1 MRIPQDTG
9 IATFIQFI
17 ALSLLNIANG
27 ANSIIVTCHKSSS
40 DCTNNIVSSLV
51 FFILVV
57 MWFGFV
63 WVLGYLTQERR
74 SRKLAIVLIGA
85 ELMIAMVAYFNAR
98 HHNNLLELSTSVI
111 DLILAAWVIYLAARL
126 WKAGDRRIVQRQ
138 RRRRPLKPL

>member
-17 ALSLLNIANG
+17 VLSLLNIANG